1 MEKNAILSRIMAGC
15 RFDLKVATG
24 LGWRYA
30 CGLFR
35 METPVPS
42 ASPPSVLTPVGG
54 GANRRRFVFMGVAAL
69 LLGLLILVRMEHAW
83 EGATLK
89 RSSNGLDAMIGIDF
103 GRIYGFWAGVGNV
116 LLLSLILISSR
127 WWWPR
132 VNADLPI
139 DFSFKKPGNPERAE
153 KFLLI
158 ALVLLSVWIRLPQL
172 DRWVFRDEQDTLR
185 YQIHGY
191 HQLDKKTQQLEFSE
205 ATWADAFFWNPHGNN
220 PVLTSVTSKASLD
233 LWRSISGAPRDTFNR
248 IAFRLPVFLAGLLTI
263 VALWWMARAV
273 LAPELAL
280 GVAAMG
286 ALHPEIIN
294 YGIEARGY
302 GFMLLGGSV
311 SIGAAFLALRHG
323 TWRNWGLLGFGFF
336 IMLFAYA
343 GSVFFVLPF
352 ALIIFGTLLGR
363 RRQSELKAAADR
375 DLLRLILV
383 GAAFGGIFVQVE
395 MPALMCFLLQQRP
408 FPWTNDLDAGWLFS
422 FWTQN
427 ATGRMFEWD
436 GATPGSPSLI
446 SHVLGTLFPQAPL
459 YWTLAISIPVFMV
472 VGLVSFWRA
481 NPPWARLLMIV
492 ALISPLIQAVVHFYV
507 IHRVL
512 FFFYL
517 LYVLPVYL
525 VLLLEGLSRGGQL
538 LTVPKVMH
546 PASSKVPGAVIT
558 GFLLL
563 YFITCTSPKPA
574 LQRSDFLVQTEPE
587 IYTRGKSNWIVY
599 PTGQILSQ
607 RTELPVPATFAE
619 AQKTSPAP
627 TPP

>member
-1 MEKNAILSRIMAGC
+1 
-15 RFDLKVATG
+15 
-24 LGWRYA
+24 
-30 CGLFR
+30 

-42 ASPPSVLTPVGG
+42 ASPASVRPSAAIGT
-54 GANRRRFVFMGVAAL
+54 NRRWFVYLGVAAI
-69 LLGLLILVRMEHAW
+69 LLGLLILVRMEHSW

-89 RSSNGLDAMIGIDF
+89 RSSIGLDAMIGVDF

-116 LLLSLILISSR
+116 VLLSLILISSR

-132 VNADLPI
+132 ANANLPI
-139 DFSFKKPGNPERAE
+139 ETAFNKPGIPGRAE
-153 KFLLI
+153 KLLLI
-158 ALVLLSVWIRLPQL
+158 ALILFSVWIRLPQL

-191 HQLDKKTQQLEFSE
+191 HQLDKKTQQLEFLE

-233 LWRSISGAPRDTFNR
+233 LWRAISGAPRDTFNR

-273 LAPELAL
+273 LIPELAL

-302 GFMLLGGSV
+302 GFMLLGVCV
-311 SIGAAFLALRHG
+311 SIGAAFRALRHG

-408 FPWTNDLDAGWLFS
+408 FPWTNELDASWLFS
-422 FWTQN
+422 YWTQY

-481 NPPWARLLMIV
+481 NPPWARLLIVV
-492 ALISPLIQAVVHFYV
+492 ALISPLLQAVVHFYV

-525 VLLLEGLSRGGQL
+525 VLLLQGLFRIGQL
-538 LTVPKVMH
+538 LAVPQGMH
-546 PASSKVPGAVIT
+546 PVSSKVPGAVLT
-558 GFLLL
+558 GFLVL
-563 YFITCTSPKPA
+563 YFVTCTSPKPA
-574 LQRSDFLVQTEPE
+574 LQHSDFLVQTEPE
-587 IYTRGKSNWIVY
+587 VYTRGKSNWIVY

-607 RTELPVPATFAE
+607 RTELPIPATFAD
-619 AQKTSPAP
+619 AQKTIPAP
-627 TPP
+627 ALP